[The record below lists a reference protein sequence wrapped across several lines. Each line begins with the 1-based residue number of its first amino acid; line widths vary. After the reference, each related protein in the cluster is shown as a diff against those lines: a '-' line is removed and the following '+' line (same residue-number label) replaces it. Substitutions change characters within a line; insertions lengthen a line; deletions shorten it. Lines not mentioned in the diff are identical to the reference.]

1 MEGGLAIASL
11 SIQLIDSISAIK
23 TFIQNVKD
31 APKESQRIVD
41 LLERLGDLIEGVR
54 DMTEQ
59 QTMLRGHQL
68 PAPSPIIFRCLKS
81 CETTLQPLQ
90 DLADK
95 YQRSQAQKSSP
106 ITKLK
111 GDLKLAWKAK
121 DIVAMETRIQQ
132 EIQYLTSTLVL
143 NSTSIL

>member
-11 SIQLIDSISAIK
+11 SIQLVESISAIK
-23 TFIQNVKD
+23 TFIRNFKD
-31 APKESQRIVD
+31 APKESYRIVD
-41 LLERLGDLIEGVR
+41 LLERLSDLIEGVR
-54 DMTEQ
+54 DMTHQ
-59 QTMLRGHQL
+59 QTRLHGHQL

-81 CETTLQPLQ
+81 CKATIQPLQ
-90 DLADK
+90 SLAEK
-95 YQRSQAQKSSP
+95 YDQSQTQNSSP

-121 DIVAMETRIQQ
+121 DIVAIEAKIQQ

-143 NSTSIL
+143 NSTTIL